1 MTESLLLNLLSFIIS
16 LIVFSLI
23 LHPFD
28 VFTGKSYLSY
38 TLMSAQYWIL
48 FSMMFIVGTLLSGM
62 YPAIVLS
69 GFQPVTVLKGMF
81 KNSSS
86 GVLLRKSLIITQF
99 VTSVVLIAGTIIVFN
114 QLKYMRSHDL
124 GANIDRTVVLSGVQT
139 VTDSMYNDL
148 FSPFKSAVLSGA
160 QVASVSASTS
170 VMGKEIYWTNG
181 VQRVDVPEASA
192 HTMYNMGVD
201 YDFIPSYQIKMIAGR
216 NYAKEFSTDNRG
228 VILTENGARELG
240 FTDMNDAINKK
251 LKRGRDTL
259 TILGIAASYHHQG
272 LQKSLDPM
280 IILLRPNARNYY
292 SVKLK
297 SGNTAQALAQIESE
311 WNKFFPKDPFNYFF
325 LDEAYNEQYKGEILF
340 GKVFAIFAILGI
352 LIACFGLLGLSA
364 YNVIQRTKEIGIRK
378 VIGASEVNILK
389 LLTKD
394 FILLVLIALV
404 IAIPLCYWIMKNWLA
419 GFAFRTTL
427 DWKVFLIS
435 GGIALLIAFI
445 TISVQ
450 AFKAITSK
458 PVTSLRME

>member
-1 MTESLLLNLLSFIIS
+1 
-16 LIVFSLI
+16 
-23 LHPFD
+23 
-28 VFTGKSYLSY
+28 
-38 TLMSAQYWIL
+38 
-48 FSMMFIVGTLLSGM
+48 
-62 YPAIVLS
+62 
-69 GFQPVTVLKGMF
+69 
-81 KNSSS
+81 
-86 GVLLRKSLIITQF
+86 
-99 VTSVVLIAGTIIVFN
+99 
-114 QLKYMRSHDL
+114 
-124 GANIDRTVVLSGVQT
+124 
-139 VTDSMYNDL
+139 
-148 FSPFKSAVLSGA
+148 
-160 QVASVSASTS
+160 
-170 VMGKEIYWTNG
+170 
-181 VQRVDVPEASA
+181 
-192 HTMYNMGVD
+192 MYNMGVD